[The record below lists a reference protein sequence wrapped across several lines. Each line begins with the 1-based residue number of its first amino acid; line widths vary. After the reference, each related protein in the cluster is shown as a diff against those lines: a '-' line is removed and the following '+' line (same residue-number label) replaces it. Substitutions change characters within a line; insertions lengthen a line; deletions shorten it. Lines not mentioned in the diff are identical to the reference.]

1 MARISPEEM
10 VVRLEKGKPIPAI
23 LLLGE
28 EAYLRDTCRE
38 QLIERFVPE
47 AARTWAVSRYSA
59 GRGETQAALDQA
71 QTMAMLSPQQVV
83 FLEDVKVIEELG
95 EKNRDAAVA
104 QLEAYLKNRAPFTV
118 MVLEATG
125 LDQRMKLGKLLAEK
139 ALVVECGL
147 GEKPEERQAA
157 AVALARAIGKE
168 QGVEFEK
175 GAAEDLAEFVA
186 ADLMRLKTEI
196 DKLATYAAEKKVIGR
211 EDVSALVISE
221 KTTTVWELAD
231 MLASRQSKKAQE
243 FLDRLLRDG
252 EEPLQMLG
260 AMAWMYRKL
269 IEASEV
275 KGVTNG
281 WQAARALGMRP
292 EQAALAL
299 QNARRISKA
308 RLLKGLGA
316 LRAIGERGFVM
327 ADAAV
332 MVRQQRGGFIADDG
346 SLQVGA
352 GKIADRFQ
360 GAPGRCDEN
369 LDFDPG
375 VPNGNGSAQIS

>member
-1 MARISPEEM
+1 MARISAEELLA
-10 VVRLEKGKPIPAI
+10 RLQKGKPVPAI

-28 EAYLRDTCRE
+28 EPYLRDECRKE
-38 QLIERFVPE
+38 LIERFVPE

-59 GRGETQAALDQA
+59 GRGGTQAALDQA
-71 QTMAMLSPQQVV
+71 QTMAMLSPQQVI
-83 FLEDVKVIEELG
+83 FLEDAEAIEKLG
-95 EKNRDAAVA
+95 EKSRDEAVA
-104 QLEAYLKNRAPFTV
+104 QLGAYLEDPALFTV
-118 MVLEATG
+118 LVVEATG

-147 GEKPEERQAA
+147 GENAADRQAA
-157 AVALARAIGKE
+157 AVSLARAIGKE

-196 DKLATYAAEKKVIGR
+196 SKLATYAAEKKIIER
-211 EDVSALVISE
+211 ADVSALVISE

-231 MLASRQSKKAQE
+231 LLASRQSKKALE

-252 EEPLQMLG
+252 EEPLSMLG

-269 IEASEV
+269 IEAGEV

-292 EQAALAL
+292 EQAELAL
-299 QNARRISKA
+299 QNARKISKP
-308 RLLKGLGA
+308 RLLAGLHA
-316 LRAIGERGFVM
+316 LRN
-327 ADAAV
+327 
-332 MVRQQRGGFIADDG
+332 ADDRLKG
-346 SLQVGA
+346 GGA
-352 GKIADRFQ
+352 
-360 GAPGRCDEN
+360 
-369 LDFDPG
+369 DPRT
-375 VPNGNGSAQIS
+375 VMEFLVAQLTGEEAKAAGG

>member
-1 MARISPEEM
+1 MGRVSPEELLA
-10 VVRLEKGKPIPAI
+10 RLEKGKPVPAI

-28 EAYLRDTCRE
+28 EPYLRDGCRT

-83 FLEDVKVIEELG
+83 FLEDVEAIEKLG
-95 EKNRDAAVA
+95 EKNRDEAVT
-104 QLEAYLKNRAPFTV
+104 QLGGYLEDPSPFTV
-118 MVLEATG
+118 LVVEATG
-125 LDQRMKLGKLLAEK
+125 LDQRMKLGKLLSEK

-147 GEKPEERQAA
+147 GENAGERQTA

-168 QGVEFEK
+168 QEVEFEN

-196 DKLATYAAEKKVIGR
+196 DKLVTYAAEKKVIGR
-211 EDVSALVISE
+211 ADVSSLVISE

-231 MLASRQSKKAQE
+231 MLASRQPKKALE

-252 EEPLQMLG
+252 EEPLSMLG

-275 KGVTNG
+275 QGVANG

-292 EQAALAL
+292 EQAELAL
-299 QNARRISKA
+299 QRARKISKP
-308 RLLKGLGA
+308 RLLAGLRA
-316 LRAIGERGFVM
+316 LRK
-327 ADAAV
+327 
-332 MVRQQRGGFIADDG
+332 ADDRLKG
-346 SLQVGA
+346 S
-352 GKIADRFQ
+352 
-360 GAPGRCDEN
+360 
-369 LDFDPG
+369 G
-375 VPNGNGSAQIS
+375 VEPRTVMEFLVTELTGGEAKAARG